1 MANEYNGDKI
11 VLRDTS
17 GTQMSLPRFFQ
28 LALVSEDGSHT
39 TKPTSG
45 LYRNDDSEFHGG
57 WDIGTSGA
65 SDVPARTPT
74 SGTAVYVGEA
84 GGFGPNLVIIK
95 EDNYERYHYF
105 GHMASA
111 SVTQGSSVQQGDIV
125 GIIGGYGGSSGN
137 WNPSTYA
144 IHLHYEIMTKN
155 FKVSGGTSGD
165 KEDVLDP
172 MDVFDDAT
180 LPSGWLFGYDPQTK
194 PSSYAAKDGINN
206 WDYIKLDKDAV
217 DFGPPGGAVAAE
229 PFFTEKYVYD
239 VSRWQTDAEVKKL
252 CGDSNTGGLIFRF
265 AWNDEQDSKVS
276 DHLAKAIDAK
286 IPVGFYAASDK
297 NITSD
302 GESAYKKMVEAQA
315 KLLAETM
322 KVAPKDCL
330 LGVWQDLEDWGES
343 PGSSGCGWS
352 SSASDNLKQ
361 IQIFQEVFSA
371 KGYATIGW
379 YTNKNG
385 VNTNMVG
392 NTDSSWKEYPF
403 WYSRPGSSRSTVDS
417 ELDDFGISNCY
428 LWQDGYDPYWS
439 SDKSY
444 IHKNVDN
451 DTVMQPI
458 PVAGSGGGGG
468 GESGGSYTEV
478 VDVTVE
484 VVPPKRIYFSPV
496 PGVIETK
503 ASQLDKRNK
512 EITIS
517 TDADSADLYYTID
530 GSSPYQYKAVDGAVT
545 YELSSSAIHYENP
558 VKIFKDTHI
567 RVIAVPADT
576 TGTFDEPLAKGSG
589 TFLFKYQDLVHD
601 WEAEKKAYAISDDNA
616 SFFEENLQAFLRLHA
631 TQTDEEILYANVY
644 KHDKEVTSEDA
655 KDSATSS
662 EGTQVVPEGV

>member
-229 PFFTEKYVYD
+229 PFFTDKYVYD
-239 VSRWQTDAEVKKL
+239 VSKWQTDAEVKKL
-252 CGDSNTGGLIFRF
+252 CDDSNTGGLIFRF
-265 AWNDEQDSKVS
+265 AWNDEADSKVS
-276 DHLAKAIDAK
+276 DHLAKAIAAK
-286 IPVGFYAASDK
+286 YLS
-297 NITSD
+297 
-302 GESAYKKMVEAQA
+302 
-315 KLLAETM
+315 
-322 KVAPKDCL
+322 
-330 LGVWQDLEDWGES
+330 
-343 PGSSGCGWS
+343 
-352 SSASDNLKQ
+352 
-361 IQIFQEVFSA
+361 VF
-371 KGYATIGW
+371 TQHLI
-379 YTNKNG
+379 
-385 VNTNMVG
+385 
-392 NTDSSWKEYPF
+392 
-403 WYSRPGSSRSTVDS
+403 
-417 ELDDFGISNCY
+417 
-428 LWQDGYDPYWS
+428 
-439 SDKSY
+439 
-444 IHKNVDN
+444 
-451 DTVMQPI
+451 
-458 PVAGSGGGGG
+458 
-468 GESGGSYTEV
+468 
-478 VDVTVE
+478 
-484 VVPPKRIYFSPV
+484 RI
-496 PGVIETK
+496 
-503 ASQLDKRNK
+503 
-512 EITIS
+512 
-517 TDADSADLYYTID
+517 
-530 GSSPYQYKAVDGAVT
+530 
-545 YELSSSAIHYENP
+545 
-558 VKIFKDTHI
+558 
-567 RVIAVPADT
+567 
-576 TGTFDEPLAKGSG
+576 
-589 TFLFKYQDLVHD
+589 
-601 WEAEKKAYAISDDNA
+601 
-616 SFFEENLQAFLRLHA
+616 
-631 TQTDEEILYANVY
+631 
-644 KHDKEVTSEDA
+644 
-655 KDSATSS
+655 
-662 EGTQVVPEGV
+662 